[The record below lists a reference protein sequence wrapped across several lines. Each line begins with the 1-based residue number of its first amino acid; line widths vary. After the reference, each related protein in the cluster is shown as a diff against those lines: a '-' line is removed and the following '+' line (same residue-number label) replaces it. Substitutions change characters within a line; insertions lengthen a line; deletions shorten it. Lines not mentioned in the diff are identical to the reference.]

1 MGEQQAVRDVRRIAM
16 IVVAGVGEQS
26 ESTTSLHGNLIKW
39 VDAYEPDENSP
50 GSVDFAVTPV
60 SDDEWGPDER
70 TLEDVAT
77 ATLRRT
83 RSGKDPDQVDVFE
96 MRWSDLSRF
105 PSGLPGFIATL
116 FGLAVQVGTIGLEA
130 IAGIVRRSDTKPRKL
145 ILGTMEFASWVGAAL
160 VIPVTTAMVVAAVNL
175 WLVLDVP
182 AGLPDWLMPPVVGA
196 LGALGVWFVAKA
208 LDDGGWVYGGRRWE
222 SRGQSG
228 ETRPSAP
235 TERGQARRSRWN
247 PIRWVLAMW
256 EARGSPILWGVV
268 IYVGTCALWVWSYW
282 EERSIRIA
290 SAETLLYGSGYGLRA
305 VWLFALGVLAF
316 ALVALLVWAA
326 GRLAKAPR
334 SGSDVLHDEGFL
346 GRWVSGVTTMVISP
360 FAVALVGTLLFA
372 GVAGVAFES
381 AENARWG
388 SEAPKIRC
396 FAHAS
401 SWEATTDCGSKPR
414 EWPATARTIA
424 KLDAEADD
432 LTDAA
437 RAASPVRAVELRND
451 ATAARV
457 AANTTEADADA
468 TPVDWGTALFV
479 IITIPVTDAMLA
491 LGFLLVV
498 GGVLF
503 LIAVLVYWKKRGAA
517 LAKALRTFWHP
528 LASLALALIGLGGI
542 AVAWCVWLGG
552 LPSWLSFLTGDP
564 WDSNR
569 AEVLTA
575 AGLATTGLLLISRFV
590 PIDLRGFRGAVG
602 KLEFGGDELGGN
614 LEALRKRLDPAYDI
628 ASYLRLY
635 RSKTGTR
642 PTIIARYRALLR
654 EIARRDYEAL
664 LIVAHS
670 QGAVL
675 TAATLFG
682 DPYRRAPEAE
692 NNEDHGVRGWTELK
706 DPPDL
711 PKNIVLLTCGCPL
724 RQSYE
729 SLMPGDYSW
738 LWEKHD
744 LRPLTRAW
752 INVYWP
758 RDYIGQAMF
767 RAPLTPESRV
777 QGSVFEAT
785 RVGDVARLDV
795 CLKGKGGHVG
805 YWTDGEFA
813 KWVDYAVT
821 RCLGDP
827 DPGYPDGYR
836 FAREGAIAAPDASA
850 AFQV

>member
-1 MGEQQAVRDVRRIAM
+1 M

-26 ESTTSLHGNLIKW
+26 DSTTSLHGNLIKW
-39 VDAYEPDENSP
+39 VDTYEPDEKSP
-50 GSVDFAVTPV
+50 GSVDFAVSPV
-60 SDDEWGPDER
+60 SGDEWGPDER
-70 TLEDVAT
+70 TLENVAA

-116 FGLAVQVGTIGLEA
+116 FGLAVQIGTIGLEA
-130 IAGIVRRSDTKPRKL
+130 IAGIVRRSDTKTRKL
-145 ILGTMEFASWVGAAL
+145 TLGTMNFASWVGAAL

-182 AGLPDWLMPPVVGA
+182 AGLPDWLMPLVVGA
-196 LGALGVWFVAKA
+196 LGALGVWFVARA
-208 LDDGGWVYGGRRWE
+208 LDDGGWAYGGRRWE
-222 SRGQSG
+222 SRRQSG
-228 ETRPSAP
+228 ESQPPAP
-235 TERGQARRSRWN
+235 GGTGQARSRWDLR
-247 PIRWVLAMW
+247 RWRLAIKKAALATW
-256 EARGSPILWGVV
+256 EAGGSPILWGVV
-268 IYVGTCALWVWSYW
+268 IYAGTCALWVWSYW

-305 VWLFALGVLAF
+305 VWLFALAVLAC

-334 SGSDVLHDEGFL
+334 SGSEVLHDEGFL

-381 AENARWG
+381 AESARWG

-401 SWEATTDCGSKPR
+401 SWEATTDCGSRPLK
-414 EWPATARTIA
+414 WPATARTIA
-424 KLDAEADD
+424 RLDAEADD
-432 LTDAA
+432 LTDDAA
-437 RAASPVRAVELRND
+437 RAARPGRAVELRND
-451 ATAARV
+451 ATALRI

-468 TPVDWGTALFV
+468 TPVDWATALFV

-491 LGFLLVV
+491 LGVLLFVGSALVLLAAVV
-498 GGVLF
+498 
-503 LIAVLVYWKKRGAA
+503 YRNRRGAA
-517 LAKALRTFWHP
+517 LAKALRTVWHP
-528 LASLALALIGLGGI
+528 LTSLALAVIGLGGI
-542 AVAWCVWLGG
+542 VVTWCVWLGG
-552 LPSWLSFLTGDP
+552 LPSWLSFLTGNP
-564 WDSNR
+564 WNSNR
-569 AEVLTA
+569 AELLTA

-635 RSKTGTR
+635 GSKTGTR

-654 EIARRDYEAL
+654 EIARRDYESL

-675 TAATLFG
+675 SAATLFG
-682 DPYRRAPEAE
+682 DPYRRDPEAE
-692 NNEDHGVRGWTELK
+692 NKKHHGVRGWTELN

-711 PKNIVLLTCGCPL
+711 PKNVVLLTCGCPL

-729 SLMPGDYSW
+729 ALMPGDYSW

-777 QGSVFEAT
+777 QGSVFEAK
-785 RVGDVARLDV
+785 RVRDVARLDV
-795 CLKGKGGHVG
+795 CLNGNGGHVR
-805 YWTDGEFA
+805 YWTDGDFA

-827 DPGYPDGYR
+827 DPGFPDGYR